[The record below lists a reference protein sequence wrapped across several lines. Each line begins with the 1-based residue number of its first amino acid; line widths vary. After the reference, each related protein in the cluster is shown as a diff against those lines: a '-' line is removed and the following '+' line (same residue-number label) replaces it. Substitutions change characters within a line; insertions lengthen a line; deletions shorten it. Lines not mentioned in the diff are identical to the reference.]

1 MNLYRDPFGIVPI
14 VEPVVSGMGY
24 QFWGLDCQTG
34 RHTAQVRVYIDGDKG
49 VTLDD
54 CSQVS
59 EQLSAVLDV
68 EDPIHMPYTLEI
80 SSPGINRLLFSIDQ
94 MQDAVGSKVRIKTSW
109 PIEGRR
115 NFNGFLEGVEP
126 EHVRIRMQDDASFQ
140 VPLNAVRNV
149 KLDVD
154 IEFSDQA

>member
-34 RHTAQVRVYIDGDKG
+34 RHTAQVRVYIDGDRG

-115 NFNGFLEGVEP
+115 NFNGYLEGVEP

>member
-1 MNLYRDPFGIVPI
+1 MYRDPFGIVPI

-80 SSPGINRLLFSIDQ
+80 SSPGINLLLFSIDQ

>member
-14 VEPVVSGMGY
+14 VEPVISGMGY

-34 RHTAQVRVYIDGDKG
+34 RHTAQVRVYIDRDQG

-80 SSPGINRLLFSIDQ
+80 SSPGINRLLFSVNQ

-115 NFNGFLEGVEP
+115 NFSGFLEGVEQ
-126 EHVRIRMQDDASFQ
+126 EHVRIKMQGNVSFE

-154 IEFSDQA
+154 IEFGDQS

>member
-1 MNLYRDPFGIVPI
+1 MYRDPFGIVPI

-109 PIEGRR
+109 PIEGRK
-115 NFNGFLEGVEP
+115 NFSGFLEGVEP
-126 EHVRIRMQDDASFQ
+126 EHVRIKMQDNASFQ

-154 IEFSDQA
+154 IEFGDQA

>member
-115 NFNGFLEGVEP
+115 NFNGYLEGVEP

-149 KLDVD
+149 KLDLD

>member
-14 VEPVVSGMGY
+14 IEPVVSGMGY

-34 RHTAQVRVYIDGDKG
+34 RRTAQVRVYIDRDKG

-68 EDPIHMPYTLEI
+68 EDPIRMPYTLEI
-80 SSPGINRLLFSIDQ
+80 SSPGINRLLFSVDQ

-109 PIEGRR
+109 PIEGRK
-115 NFNGFLEGVEP
+115 NFSGFLEGVEQ
-126 EHVRIRMQDDASFQ
+126 EHVRIKMHGNVSFE

-154 IEFSDQA
+154 IEFGDQS

>member
-1 MNLYRDPFGIVPI
+1 MYRDPFGIVPI

-34 RHTAQVRVYIDGDKG
+34 RRTAQVRVYIDREKG

-68 EDPIHMPYTLEI
+68 EDPIRMPYTLEI
-80 SSPGINRLLFSIDQ
+80 SSPGINRLLFSVDQ

-109 PIEGRR
+109 PIEGRK
-115 NFNGFLEGVEP
+115 NFSGFLEGVEQ
-126 EHVRIRMQDDASFQ
+126 EHVRVKMHGNESFEI
-140 VPLNAVRNV
+140 PLNAVRNV

-154 IEFSDQA
+154 IEFGEQS

>member
-1 MNLYRDPFGIVPI
+1 MYKDPFGIVPI